1 MPVDEALLESIRT
14 SIGTETTHSLGVVTA
29 LTIRRYARAIGESNP
44 LYYDAE
50 YARSRGHADIVAPPN
65 LVTAI
70 SSWDEGPAAADLRTD
85 GTPTTVQLQGLPTGG
100 VRVMGGGED
109 MAFHAPI
116 TAGTTVVERS
126 TMIDAEL
133 RQGRSGQFIVVSYR
147 HEFVDDDGHPLVT
160 STRKVLLR

>member
-1 MPVDEALLESIRT
+1 MPVDETLLDSVRT
-14 SIGTETTHSLGVVTA
+14 KIGSETTHSLGAVTA
-29 LTIRRYARAIGESNP
+29 LMIRRYARAIGESNP
-44 LYYDAE
+44 LYHDTE
-50 YARSRGHADIVAPPN
+50 FARSRGHADIVAPPN

-70 SSWDEGPAAADLRTD
+70 TCWDEGPAAEDLRTD
-85 GTPTTVQLQGLPTGG
+85 GTPKALQLEGIPTSG

-109 MAFHAPI
+109 MEFHAPI

-133 RQGRSGQFIVVSYR
+133 LQGRKGPFIVVRYR
-147 HEFVDDDGHPLVT
+147 HEFIGDDELPLVT

>member
-1 MPVDEALLESIRT
+1 MPVDETLLESIRIK
-14 SIGTETTHSLGVVTA
+14 IGSETTHSLGPITA
-29 LTIRRYARAIGESNP
+29 LMIRRYARAIGESNP
-44 LYYDAE
+44 LYFDPE
-50 YARSRGHADIVAPPN
+50 FARSRGYADIVAPPN

-70 SSWDEGPAAADLRTD
+70 TCWDEGPAADDLRTD
-85 GTPTTVQLQGLPTGG
+85 GTPKTLQLEGIPTSG

-109 MAFHAPI
+109 MEFHAPI

-133 RQGRSGQFIVVSYR
+133 LHGRNGQFIVVRYR
-147 HEFVDDDGHPLVT
+147 HEFVDDDGLPLVT